1 MIKEFK
7 GYTFILL
14 LDNDLDPLRLRSW
27 TKMNE
32 YMREVGSTVY
42 IDIPVDSVIKYS
54 NETIRWRAEYQLIF
68 QNNASSLS
76 HSHSHCLSYVP
87 GP

>member
-14 LDNDLDPLRLRSW
+14 LDNDLDPLRFRSW

-32 YMREVGSTVY
+32 YMREVGSTVC

>member
-14 LDNDLDPLRLRSW
+14 LDNDLDPLRFRSW

>member
-14 LDNDLDPLRLRSW
+14 LDNDLDPLRFRSC